1 MIHNAIAVR
10 RLGRRR
16 LAALVTG
23 GSVSGF
29 LALHVLHLAAA
40 SAAPVA

>member
-1 MIHNAIAVR
+1 VIHNAIAVR